1 MVVPNNISEE
11 MIKLFDYGSRIF
23 TYRELQVNCVIS
35 WKCSIKIILTKIS
48 ECDWVAVDWRTL
60 MSLIYASQ
68 LGLSSSVFLR
78 WEFLKENKKT
88 RFRPRKWSRKKERK
102 HALGQES
109 DQEKKR
115 KNINCQEKKKENTLS
130 TKKATKKKRKTVF
143 TE

>member
-1 MVVPNNISEE
+1 

-88 RFRPRKWSRKKERK
+88 RFRPRKRPR
-102 HALGQES
+102 Q
-109 DQEKKR
+109 
-115 KNINCQEKKKENTLS
+115 KKKSIFLLPLEYDDM
-130 TKKATKKKRKTVF
+130 VF
-143 TE
+143 KCFFLIDKHVMPKIKWFFSNWPGAWCVWDGLQRQGQGNIF